1 MSLAVV
7 GAPFTPATAFRPWAI
22 ESLPNALAAG
32 PTAIASVPVG
42 TLSAN
47 TELVWKYL
55 IPAPLLM
62 LEIAV
67 VFAVTCWLVANSC
80 DPFTASVLVAFNA
93 AGAMLVM
100 VTGDPAP
107 APPVAP
113 SVIFVPPAASYLTAI
128 LAVLSIFVF
137 SAVKARATVVC
148 AVGPVTAPVLLTL
161 LTGWLKPVR
170 SPVAAL

>member
-1 MSLAVV
+1 
-7 GAPFTPATAFRPWAI
+7 
-22 ESLPNALAAG
+22 
-32 PTAIASVPVG
+32 
-42 TLSAN
+42 
-47 TELVWKYL
+47 
-55 IPAPLLM
+55 M

-67 VFAVTCWLVANSC
+67 VLVETCWLVANSWA
-80 DPFTASVLVAFNA
+80 PFTASVLVAFNA

-113 SVIFVPPAASYLTAI
+113 SVILVPPAASYLTAM

-137 SAVKARATVVC
+137 SAVKAPATVVC
-148 AVGPVTAPVLLTL
+148 AVGPLTAPVVLTV

-170 SPVAAL
+170 LPVAAL